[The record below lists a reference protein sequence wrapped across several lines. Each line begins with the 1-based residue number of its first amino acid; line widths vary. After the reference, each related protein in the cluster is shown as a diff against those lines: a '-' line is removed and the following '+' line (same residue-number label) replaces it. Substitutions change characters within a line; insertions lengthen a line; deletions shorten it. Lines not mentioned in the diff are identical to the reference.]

1 MPLNAADQA
10 VQNAVAATATVSGV
24 AAWWATATEVA
35 SAVFGVPL
43 QVVLAA
49 FTGAFAARSLK
60 TGTTYMK
67 ALGSGIIWA
76 IIGIFSCQ
84 IAIWLMTKAIG
95 EPPPTGAAAGA
106 ALIVAAGGQLFVTA
120 EATEKLRKA
129 IARYIDGLWRKP

>member
-1 MPLNAADQA
+1 MSMNAADTA
-10 VQNAVAATATVSGV
+10 VQHATA
-24 AAWWATATEVA
+24 AAAAVTGFATWWATATEVA
-35 SAVFGVPL
+35 TALFGVDL

-76 IIGIFSCQ
+76 IIGIFCCQ
-84 IAIWLMTKAIG
+84 IAIWIMTKAIG

-106 ALIVAAGGQLFVTA
+106 ALLVSAGGQLIVTEELVDKIRRA
-120 EATEKLRKA
+120 VSRF
-129 IARYIDGLWRKP
+129 IDGLWRKQ